1 MNKTKILFITLAL
14 GILIWSGVNPK
25 DQFTW
30 LLEVFPSFI
39 GLPIL
44 FHLNKKYGVNTT
56 LFSIF
61 CLHSM
66 ILSLGGHYTY
76 AEVPLG
82 FWVQDLFHFSRNHYD
97 RLGHFF
103 QGVTP
108 ALVAYD
114 YFKREKIVVS
124 KVWIKVIPIC
134 VALAFSSLYEMLEW
148 WTAIL
153 TGEAATAFLGTQ
165 GDIWDTQ
172 WDMFMALCGA
182 SLMMVV
188 ISFSKKM
195 KRIKESSL
203 GSHKSEK
210 LHQC

>member
-1 MNKTKILFITLAL
+1 MNKIKIVFTALAL
-14 GILIWSGVNPK
+14 GVLIWSGINPK

-44 FHLNKKYGVNTT
+44 FYLNKKYGISTT

-82 FWVQDLFHFSRNHYD
+82 FWVQELFHFSRNHYD

-103 QGVTP
+103 QGMTP

-114 YFKREKIVVS
+114 YFKREKIVIS
-124 KVWIKVIPIC
+124 KLWIKVIPIC
-134 VALAFSSLYEMLEW
+134 MALAFSSLYEMLEW
-148 WTAIL
+148 WTAIS

-182 SLMMVV
+182 SLVM
-188 ISFSKKM
+188 IIFSFAKG
-195 KRIKESSL
+195 RATESNL
-203 GSHKSEK
+203 E
-210 LHQC
+210 

>member
-1 MNKTKILFITLAL
+1 VVLF
-14 GILIWSGVNPK
+14 WSGVYPK

-44 FHLNKKYGVNTT
+44 FHLNKKYGVSTT

-103 QGVTP
+103 QGITP
-108 ALVAYD
+108 ALITYD
-114 YFKREKIVVS
+114 YFRREKIVIS
-124 KVWIKVIPIC
+124 KLWINVIPIC
-134 VALAFSSLYEMLEW
+134 IALAFSSLYEMIEW
-148 WTAIL
+148 WTAIS

-182 SLMMVV
+182 SFVMNIFSL
-188 ISFSKKM
+188 SKKGEQM
-195 KRIKESSL
+195 NK
-203 GSHKSEK
+203 GSI
-210 LHQC
+210 